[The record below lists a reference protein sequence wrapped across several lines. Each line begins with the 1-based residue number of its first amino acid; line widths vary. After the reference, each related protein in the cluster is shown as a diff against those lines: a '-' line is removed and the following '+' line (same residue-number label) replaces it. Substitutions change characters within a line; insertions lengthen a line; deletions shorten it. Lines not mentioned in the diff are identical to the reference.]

1 MQCIDPPKIWM
12 KCYLLMNT
20 ASKRNSTIS
29 LIAYENWCPQDDNWC
44 RTCARITQLCKGSL
58 GKIENTSKN
67 YWKSRPSLSKF
78 FWSQEDLDML
88 SAKCLRDNLP
98 IHKVYSEVLVKN
110 FYAQISCRRHLKL
123 MKIIL
128 ILIHCAVCV
137 VFVYINFPA
146 WTKLNWLVTCPT
158 KSRQK

>member
-12 KCYLLMNT
+12 KCYLLMNI

-29 LIAYENWCPQDDNWC
+29 IIAYENWCPQDDNWC
-44 RTCARITQLCKGSL
+44 RTCVRVKKLCKGSWR
-58 GKIENTSKN
+58 KIENTSKI
-67 YWKSRPSLSKF
+67 YRKCRPSFSKI
-78 FWSQEDLDML
+78 FWSQEDLHMF
-88 SAKCLRDNLP
+88 SAKSLRDNLP
-98 IHKVYSEVLVKN
+98 IYKVYSELLITN
-110 FYAQISCRRHLKL
+110 FYAQISCSRHLKL

-128 ILIHCAVCV
+128 IVIHCAVSV
-137 VFVYINFPA
+137 VFIYRNFPA

>member
-1 MQCIDPPKIWM
+1 
-12 KCYLLMNT
+12 
-20 ASKRNSTIS
+20 
-29 LIAYENWCPQDDNWC
+29 
-44 RTCARITQLCKGSL
+44 
-58 GKIENTSKN
+58 
-67 YWKSRPSLSKF
+67 
-78 FWSQEDLDML
+78 ML

-146 WTKLNWLVTCPT
+146 
-158 KSRQK
+158 